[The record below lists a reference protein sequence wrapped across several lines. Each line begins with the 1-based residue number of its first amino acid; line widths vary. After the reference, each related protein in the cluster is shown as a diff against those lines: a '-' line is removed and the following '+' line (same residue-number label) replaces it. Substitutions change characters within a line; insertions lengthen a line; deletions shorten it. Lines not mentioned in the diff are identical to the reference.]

1 MVDLATGSGLGGRVG
16 AKVTGLVAQGI
27 VATKAGM
34 AGHNK
39 NLAAMILDDFFA
51 LTGSELRRTMGPLF
65 DELANDPDVHPDL
78 RNTLKFVGAGKGQFA
93 TMLGSSI
100 TGQAVGVGLGGLLT
114 NLLQPVIGRSIA
126 GNPHLPLST
135 SDAAQAIARG
145 LSANVDTRFDLL
157 QQGIDDNR
165 QAVMVDL
172 LRARLDPT
180 AWQDLVNRGL
190 VDEQFAT
197 LNIERLGYTSPDA
210 ARFMQLRHA
219 LHTPAELAD
228 LVTFGVLT
236 ESQATPI
243 AERSGMSPEDFHL
256 LVLGNGQ
263 PPSTTDLLEGYRR
276 GFIDKAR
283 LEHGIEQGPVRN
295 EWFDL
300 IEQLRYSPMSTADA
314 VEAYVQGHITEAQ
327 SRQYAQQN
335 GLEPAHWQPLAD
347 TAGNPPGVQA
357 MISMWH
363 RGILT
368 RDQLVAGIKESRL
381 KNKYIDAV
389 INAGETL
396 PPERTI
402 VSLIAKG
409 DITVQRGTDLLLKRG
424 YAPDIAQALIASGH
438 STKTQAARELTAGQI
453 VTLYEDGGIDNT
465 AAVTMLQDIRY
476 DADVAHQLL
485 KLADLRAARKLIDSA
500 ISHVQAGFLAGRIDE
515 NTAMTDL
522 DALRV
527 PPDQRDRLVTLWT
540 IERAIPVHHLTE
552 AQLRA
557 AAKKGV
563 ITWQDYAGK
572 LAGMRYTPEDVAIL
586 LALYGPAT
594 TP

>member
-1 MVDLATGSGLGGRVG
+1 MGEMASESGLGGRIG
-16 AKVTGLVAQGI
+16 GKVAALVVQSHLA
-27 VATKAGM
+27 AKAGSS
-34 AGHNK
+34 GHTK
-39 NLAAMILDDFFA
+39 NLAAMILDDFFQ
-51 LTGSELRRTMGPLF
+51 LTGSELRRTMGPLY
-65 DELANDPDVHPDL
+65 DQLADDPDLHPDL
-78 RNTLKFVGAGKGQFA
+78 RNTLKFIGAGNGQFA
-93 TMLGSSI
+93 TMLGSAV

-135 SDAAQAIARG
+135 SDAAQAIARN
-145 LSANVDTRFDLL
+145 LSGGVDTHFDLL

-165 QAVMVDL
+165 QAVMVEL
-172 LRARLDPT
+172 SRARLDPP
-180 AWQDLVNRGL
+180 AWQDLVNRGM

-197 LNIERLGYTSPDA
+197 VNLERLGYTVTDA
-210 ARFMQLRHA
+210 ARIMELRHV
-219 LHTPAELAD
+219 LHTPASLAD
-228 LVTFGVLT
+228 LVTFGVLS
-236 ESQATPI
+236 EEQAAPM
-243 AERSGMSPEDFHL
+243 AARAGMSREDFHL

-283 LEHGIEQGPVRN
+283 LERGITQGPVRV

-300 IEQLRYSPMSTADA
+300 IERLRYAPMSTA
-314 VEAYVQGHITEAQ
+314 EAIEAAVQGHISTAQ
-327 SRQYAQQN
+327 SQAITQQN
-335 GLEPAHWQPLAD
+335 GLEPSHWQALYD

-368 RDQLVAGIKESRL
+368 RAQLVAGIKESRL
-381 KNKYIDAV
+381 KNKYIEAV

-409 DITVQRGTDLLLKRG
+409 DITLERGTDLLLKRG

-438 STKTQAARELTAGQI
+438 STKTAVARELTAGQI
-453 VTLYEDGGIDNT
+453 TTLYEDGALSRVDAI
-465 AAVTMLQDIRY
+465 TMLGHIQYGPDVAEQLLHL
-476 DADVAHQLL
+476 ADV
-485 KLADLRAARKLIDSA
+485 RAQRKLVDAALSRIQSA
-500 ISHVQAGFLAGRIDE
+500 FLAGHIDE
-515 NTAMTDL
+515 NTAMTDM
-522 DALRV
+522 DALRI
-527 PPDQRDRLVTLWT
+527 PTDQRDRLMTLWNL
-540 IERAIPVHHLTE
+540 ERIIPAHHLSE
-552 AQLRA
+552 AQARA

-563 ITWQDYAGK
+563 ISWQDYADR
-572 LAGMRYTPEDVAIL
+572 LAAMRYPATDVAVL

-594 TP
+594 GS